1 MRVRRASLEA
11 NLRRTP
17 IAAGNRLSG
26 FCSLATFP
34 LMRVVNIL
42 PRGMHFGPTA
52 ATAIDL
58 CVRDFVT
65 HSAYRGST
73 TVLAE
78 PVKTPFDDIS
88 YRPVHLVPA
97 ESHWAAALR
106 FADAARQLSPDIVIV
121 QHHVPS
127 ASALARNMAPVPVLL
142 HRHNLQTSVNP
153 LMRLYH
159 AWQFDALAK
168 TIWVS
173 DVARQSFV
181 RQHPRLASRAVTVHS
196 GLDLS
201 AWVPAQKREAVI
213 LCVGRATPEK
223 GILQAAEGACAILGG
238 ASGWRTQFILSR
250 LDRNEDYLQSVRQA
264 LAPLGTRAEVLTD
277 QPHAV
282 VKQAYETAAVAL
294 VPSIFPEPFGRTAIE
309 AFAGGSALICSR
321 SGGLPEVVGNNAHPL
336 AEVTS
341 HTVAEALTKLIDDEP
356 LRMRL
361 AAGGRQRAEQ
371 CFNIVTQSRRLDT
384 LYEELLAKTRRA

>member
-1 MRVRRASLEA
+1 
-11 NLRRTP
+11 
-17 IAAGNRLSG
+17 
-26 FCSLATFP
+26 
-34 LMRVVNIL
+34 MRVVNIL

-78 PVKTPFDDIS
+78 PVEAPFDDVS
-88 YRPVHLVPA
+88 FRPVPPGPA
-97 ESHWAAALR
+97 KSHWAAALR

-153 LMRLYH
+153 VMRLYH

-173 DVARQSFV
+173 DVARQSFL
-181 RQHPRLASRAVTVHS
+181 RQHPRLASRAVTLHS

-201 AWVPAQKREAVI
+201 AWVPAQKPEAVV

-223 GILQAAEGACAILGG
+223 GILQAAEGVCAVLRR

-250 LDRNEDYLQSVRQA
+250 LDRNADYLQSVRQA
-264 LAPLGTRAEVLTD
+264 LAPLGARAEVLTN
-277 QPHAV
+277 QPHEV
-282 VKQAYETAAVAL
+282 VKRANETAAVAL

-309 AFAGGSALICSR
+309 AFAGGAALISSR
-321 SGGLPEVVGNNAHPL
+321 SGGLPEVVGNCAHLL
-336 AEVTS
+336 AEVTP
-341 HTVAEALTKLIDDEP
+341 HTVAKALTRLIENEP
-356 LRMRL
+356 LRMKL
-361 AAGGRQRAEQ
+361 AAAGRKRAAE
-371 CFNIVTQSRRLDT
+371 CFDIVKQSRQLDA
-384 LYEELLAKTRRA
+384 LYEELVKPRRA